1 MFYIGRL
8 RLSCELHCHNSCSWS
23 LPLLLI
29 LVEGSIKVGR
39 TEYIMDDTNIA
50 SDTAVPPETASPYP
64 TRQCRLCRE
73 EVVPTVTMSNA
84 SLPSA
89 FRSVNVEY
97 KSEDEGRLIK
107 PCKCKGTQRYI
118 HELCL
123 MELRAKSP
131 VKNAYLKCDLCGYQ
145 YNTRRL
151 LIHDLLLSRV
161 MRALFTILLVIVLMF
176 MLGFVADPIINL
188 YVDPYETLATQRFW
202 KPVDVTDM
210 ADAASESWWAQHFLK
225 GFVSIGVMG
234 FIKSV
239 LLANPW
245 HFWNLRHT
253 GILGGTARTTTTG
266 RERAINIS
274 WIAVVIGVGS
284 ALYFFYQQ
292 IAKFSHS
299 TLSKMATTVI
309 EVQMDDDDED
319 LAEAVKNESSPAAQD
334 SSSTTHQSESGV
346 STPSTA
352 TLENTTP
359 TFEQT
364 EFTWRPPSVPMPT
377 LKQSRSLLASADAPR
392 NAIKAISASA
402 RDHEDGSVQ
411 QLNADLQ
418 AASYSTAM
426 DEAHEP
432 RWSFKNVE
440 DR

>member
-1 MFYIGRL
+1 M
-8 RLSCELHCHNSCSWS
+8 EDTD
-23 LPLLLI
+23 LPF
-29 LVEGSIKVGR
+29 
-39 TEYIMDDTNIA
+39 
-50 SDTAVPPETASPYP
+50 DTAAPPETASPYP

-84 SLPSA
+84 GLPSA

-97 KSEDEGRLIK
+97 KSEEEGRLIK
-107 PCKCKGTQRYI
+107 PCKCKGSQRYI
-118 HELCL
+118 HEVCL
-123 MELRAKSP
+123 TELRAKSP
-131 VKNAYLKCDLCGYQ
+131 AKNAYLKCDLCGYQ

-151 LIHDLLLSRV
+151 LIHDLLLSRAV
-161 MRALFTILLVIVLMF
+161 RALFTILLVIVLMF

-202 KPVDVTDM
+202 RPVDVAEM
-210 ADAASESWWAQHFLK
+210 ADATNESWWAQHFLK

-253 GILGGTARTTTTG
+253 GIFGTGRTTTTG
-266 RERAINIS
+266 RDRAVNIS

-299 TLSKMATTVI
+299 TLSKVATNVI

-319 LAEAVKNESSPAAQD
+319 LAEAMKNGSSHAAQD
-334 SSSTTHQSESGV
+334 TSSPIRQSESGV

-352 TLENTTP
+352 TLESTTP
-359 TFEQT
+359 TFEQSPP
-364 EFTWRPPSVPMPT
+364 TWGQPSGPT
-377 LKQSRSLLASADAPR
+377 PTSKQSANLLASTDAHKHAI
-392 NAIKAISASA
+392 NAVSASV
-402 RDHEDGSVQ
+402 RDHEDESVQ
-411 QLNADLQ
+411 QLNADLE

-426 DEAHEP
+426 DEARAP
-432 RWSFKNVE
+432 RWSFKNVD